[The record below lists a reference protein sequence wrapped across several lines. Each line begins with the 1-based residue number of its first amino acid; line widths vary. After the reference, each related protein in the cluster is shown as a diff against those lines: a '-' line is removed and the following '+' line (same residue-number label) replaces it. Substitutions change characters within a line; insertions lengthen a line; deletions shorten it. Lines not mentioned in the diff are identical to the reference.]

1 LWKRRTDAV
10 GDDGK
15 LGIRSQMHR
24 NSQRR
29 STVNIGEIRSRVI
42 RCENC
47 ELHKTRTNSVPG
59 KGSLG
64 ADIVFVGEAPGRSE
78 DMRGEPFVGAAG
90 RRLSAALE
98 KAGISREE
106 VYITNVVKCRP
117 PGNRVP
123 LQDERIACG
132 DYIKGEIGTIKPKII
147 CVMGNTAFRSLLG
160 GSGITRYRGTVF
172 SKNGDLYFVSLHPA
186 ATIYNQ
192 KLVQTLERDIRE
204 LVRISQKIK
213 NGGAVRVDYE
223 VAS

>member
-1 LWKRRTDAV
+1 MMD
-10 GDDGK
+10 
-15 LGIRSQMHR
+15 
-24 NSQRR
+24 
-29 STVNIGEIRSRVI
+29 IGEIRSRVV

-47 ELHKTRTNSVPG
+47 GLHKTRTNSVPG
-59 KGSLG
+59 KGSPG

-78 DMRGEPFVGAAG
+78 DVRGEPFVGAAG

-132 DYIKGEIGTIKPKII
+132 DYLKGEIGIIKPKII

-160 GSGITRYRGTVF
+160 GSDIMRYRGTVF
-172 SKNGDLYFVSLHPA
+172 SKDGSLYFVSLHPA

-192 KLVQTLERDIRE
+192 RLVQTLERDIGE
-204 LVRISQKIK
+204 VVRMSRKIK
-213 NGGAVRVDYE
+213 NGEEVRVDYE
-223 VAS
+223 AAS